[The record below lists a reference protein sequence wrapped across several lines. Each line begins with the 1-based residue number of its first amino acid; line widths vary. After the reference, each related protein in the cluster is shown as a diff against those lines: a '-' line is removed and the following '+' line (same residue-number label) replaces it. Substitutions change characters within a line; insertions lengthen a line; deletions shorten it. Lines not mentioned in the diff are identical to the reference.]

1 MTHRV
6 VIGVT
11 GGIAAYKAADLVSPL
26 RSLGCEIRVA
36 MTRAATRFVTPLTFA
51 SLTGHSV
58 LSDEFGPEIDPSIPH
73 IAWARWADAVVV
85 APATADF
92 LSRLANGAADD
103 SLTSLLLALEPEKP
117 VVLAPA
123 MNTVMWENAFVRANL
138 ERIAAI
144 GGARFSIVPPVEKRL
159 ACGEIG
165 AGGLAAVDEIVA
177 RVREVLR
184 LGSGT
189 TGTRDVK

>member
-1 MTHRV
+1 MTRHV

-26 RSLGCEIRVA
+26 RALGFETRVA
-36 MTRAATRFVTPLTFA
+36 MTRTATRFVTPLTFA

-58 LSDEFGPEIDPSIPH
+58 LCDEFGTEIDPAIPH

-85 APATADF
+85 APATANF
-92 LSRLANGAADD
+92 LARLAHGMADD
-103 SLTSLLLALEPEKP
+103 SLTALLLALEPHKP

-123 MNTVMWENAFVRANL
+123 MNTVMWENEFVRANL
-138 ERIAAI
+138 SRIASI
-144 GGARFSIVPPVEKRL
+144 GGARFHVVPPIDKRL

-165 AGGLAAVDEIVA
+165 PGGLATTDDILAC
-177 RVREVLR
+177 VRTCL
-184 LGSGT
+184 SSAPT
-189 TGTRDVK
+189 